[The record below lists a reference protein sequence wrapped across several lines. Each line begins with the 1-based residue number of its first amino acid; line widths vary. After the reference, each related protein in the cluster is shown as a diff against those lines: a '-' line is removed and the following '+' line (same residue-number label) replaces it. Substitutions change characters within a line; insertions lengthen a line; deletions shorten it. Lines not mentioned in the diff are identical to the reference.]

1 MKALTIGVIFYD
13 SHSVHHDLDHDSR
26 IAETSVA
33 GVYQLELERLAKC
46 GVRTIFL
53 GQLFQ
58 NYFLWPTILRTI

>member
-1 MKALTIGVIFYD
+1 MILILILIIMIIIMVLG
-13 SHSVHHDLDHDSR
+13 SR

-53 GQLFQ
+53 GQLFEELF
-58 NYFLWPTILRTI
+58 NYLF